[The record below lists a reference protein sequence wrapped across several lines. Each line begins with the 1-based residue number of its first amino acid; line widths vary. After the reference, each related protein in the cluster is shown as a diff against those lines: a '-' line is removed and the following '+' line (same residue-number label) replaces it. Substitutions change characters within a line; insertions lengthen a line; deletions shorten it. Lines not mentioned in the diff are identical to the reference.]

1 MAEVLVKKGMKNR
14 FRLKES
20 DFLNIPSITSVVLGI
35 QPQFYEAYVYLIKDV
50 ITGMMYI
57 GVHKKNDKT
66 YWTSMKHKEGLKVL
80 QGSETRIEYKI
91 LAYGSYGVMKNL
103 EADLI
108 TKHDAVRNPLFWNQM
123 AGMYHKESLRM
134 DVVKQIVSDIESGV
148 YPVNE
153 ELVSDLIKLPTWQV
167 RENEYEPDHLKKI
180 KGKIRDA
187 GGSHEKTNPI
197 IILNNRLNSEM
208 YDEVDLRIDGAHT
221 LEAERTE
228 GCIFGKT
235 IRLPEEVHKDLSHSE
250 VERIASLLNK
260 DPEILKLPN
269 SNKTLANI
277 LFGTWLRSR
286 AIIDCD
292 DNIEFLKEQGKSSQ
306 ERKKI
311 FKIVEELK
319 KAHEYEADRNVVL
332 IDYKEADK
340 KLLKNEE
347 AIRETSA
354 SIVTSQSTSSLRWDR
369 ACEKIQDDELERT
382 HLVYIVYHSSFT
394 AAEEDWDT
402 EKDKLV
408 KRLNKWLVPAGYTYE
423 IVVMPHEREKVQL

>member
-1 MAEVLVKKGMKNR
+1 
-14 FRLKES
+14 
-20 DFLNIPSITSVVLGI
+20 
-35 QPQFYEAYVYLIKDV
+35 
-50 ITGMMYI
+50 
-57 GVHKKNDKT
+57 
-66 YWTSMKHKEGLKVL
+66 
-80 QGSETRIEYKI
+80 
-91 LAYGSYGVMKNL
+91 
-103 EADLI
+103 
-108 TKHDAVRNPLFWNQM
+108 
-123 AGMYHKESLRM
+123 
-134 DVVKQIVSDIESGV
+134 
-148 YPVNE
+148 
-153 ELVSDLIKLPTWQV
+153 
-167 RENEYEPDHLKKI
+167 
-180 KGKIRDA
+180 
-187 GGSHEKTNPI
+187 
-197 IILNNRLNSEM
+197 M
-208 YDEVDLRIDGAHT
+208 YDETDLRIDGAHT

-260 DPEILKLPN
+260 DPEIVKLPN
-269 SNKTLANI
+269 SNKTLANT

-306 ERKKI
+306 ERKNI
-311 FKIVEELK
+311 FKIAEELK

-347 AIRETSA
+347 AIRETA
-354 SIVTSQSTSSLRWDR
+354 TSIVTSQSTSSLRWDR
-369 ACEKIQDDELERT
+369 AFEKIQDDELGRT

-394 AAEEDWDT
+394 AAEEEWDT

-408 KRLNKWLVPAGYTYE
+408 NRLNKWLVPAGYTYE

>member
-1 MAEVLVKKGMKNR
+1 
-14 FRLKES
+14 
-20 DFLNIPSITSVVLGI
+20 LGI
-35 QPQFYEAYVYLIKDV
+35 QPQFYEAYVYLIKDL

-57 GVHKKNDKT
+57 GVHKKDDKT
-66 YWTSMKHKEGLKVL
+66 YWTSMKHKEGLKIL
-80 QGSETRIEYKI
+80 QGSDPRIEYKI
-91 LAYGSYGVMKNL
+91 LNYGSYGVMKNL

-134 DVVKQIVSDIESGV
+134 GVVKQIVSDIESGV
-148 YPVNE
+148 YPINE
-153 ELVSDLIKLPTWQV
+153 ELVANLIKLPTWQV
-167 RENEYEPDHLKKI
+167 RENEYDPDHLKKI

-187 GGSHEKTNPI
+187 CGSHEKTNAI
-197 IILNNRLNSEM
+197 VILNNRLNSEM
-208 YDEVDLRIDGAHT
+208 YNEVDLRIDGAHT

-235 IRLPEEVHKDLSHSE
+235 IRLPEEVHKNLSHSE

-260 DPEILKLPN
+260 DPEIVKLPN

-277 LFGTWLRSR
+277 LFGTWLRGR
-286 AIIDCD
+286 AVIDCD
-292 DNIEFLKEQGKSSQ
+292 DNIEFLKEQGKSSS

-311 FKIVEELK
+311 FKIAEELK
-319 KAHEYEADRNVVL
+319 KSHEYEADRNVVL

-347 AIRETSA
+347 TIRETTT

-369 ACEKIQDDELERT
+369 ACEKIQDDRLGRK

-394 AAEEDWDT
+394 AAEDLWDD
-402 EKDKLV
+402 EKDKLIY
-408 KRLNKWLVPAGYTYE
+408 RLDKWLVPQSYTYE
-423 IVVMPHEREKVQL
+423 IVVMPHEREKIQL

>member
-14 FRLKES
+14 FILKES
-20 DFLNIPSITSVVLGI
+20 DFLNIPSIVLAPLGI
-35 QPQFYEAYVYLIKDV
+35 QPQFYEAYVYLIKDL

-57 GVHKKNDKT
+57 GVHKKDDKT
-66 YWTSMKHKEGLKVL
+66 YWTSMKHKEGLKIL
-80 QGSETRIEYKI
+80 QGSDPRIEYKI
-91 LAYGSYGVMKNL
+91 LNYGSYGVMKNL

-148 YPVNE
+148 YPINE
-153 ELVSDLIKLPTWQV
+153 ELVADLIKLPTWQV
-167 RENEYEPDHLKKI
+167 RENEYDPDHLKKI
-180 KGKIRDA
+180 KGKIQDA
-187 GGSHEKTNPI
+187 GGSHEKTNAI
-197 IILNNRLNSEM
+197 VILNNRLNSEM
-208 YDEVDLRIDGAHT
+208 YNEVDLRIDGAHT

-235 IRLPEEVHKDLSHSE
+235 IRLPEEVHKNLSHGE

-260 DPEILKLPN
+260 DPEIVKLPN

-277 LFGTWLRSR
+277 LFGTWLRGR
-286 AIIDCD
+286 AVIDCD
-292 DNIEFLKEQGKSSQ
+292 DNIEFLKEQGKSSS

-311 FKIVEELK
+311 FKIAEELK
-319 KAHEYEADRNVVL
+319 KSHEYEADRNVVL

-347 AIRETSA
+347 TIRETTT
-354 SIVTSQSTSSLRWDR
+354 SIATSQSTSSLRWDR
-369 ACEKIQDDELERT
+369 ACEKIQDDELGRK

-394 AAEEDWDT
+394 AAENEWDA

-408 KRLNKWLVPAGYTYE
+408 NRLNKWLVPAGYTYE
-423 IVVMPHEREKVQL
+423 IVVMQHEREKVQL

>member
-153 ELVSDLIKLPTWQV
+153 ELVSDLIKLPT
-167 RENEYEPDHLKKI
+167 
-180 KGKIRDA
+180 
-187 GGSHEKTNPI
+187 
-197 IILNNRLNSEM
+197 
-208 YDEVDLRIDGAHT
+208 
-221 LEAERTE
+221 
-228 GCIFGKT
+228 
-235 IRLPEEVHKDLSHSE
+235 
-250 VERIASLLNK
+250 
-260 DPEILKLPN
+260 
-269 SNKTLANI
+269 
-277 LFGTWLRSR
+277 
-286 AIIDCD
+286 
-292 DNIEFLKEQGKSSQ
+292 
-306 ERKKI
+306 
-311 FKIVEELK
+311 
-319 KAHEYEADRNVVL
+319 
-332 IDYKEADK
+332 
-340 KLLKNEE
+340 
-347 AIRETSA
+347 
-354 SIVTSQSTSSLRWDR
+354 
-369 ACEKIQDDELERT
+369 
-382 HLVYIVYHSSFT
+382 
-394 AAEEDWDT
+394 
-402 EKDKLV
+402 
-408 KRLNKWLVPAGYTYE
+408 
-423 IVVMPHEREKVQL
+423 